1 MVVVVSVTGC
11 VTSTAHR
18 LRLDGNPLRQQA
30 EACEARCGR
39 LAEPDGDGY
48 ARCLDSCPGATAV
61 DGASCPDP
69 PVPDEVCVTSS
80 KANPGGIAG
89 GTVAVAS
96 GVTVVL
102 VVVGLASLPVWV
114 LVLLIAAH

>member
-1 MVVVVSVTGC
+1 VRTVPPPSG
-11 VTSTAHR
+11 
-18 LRLDGNPLRQQA
+18 DYA
-30 EACEARCGR
+30 E
-39 LAEPDGDGY
+39 
-48 ARCLDSCPGATAV
+48 CLDRCPGASAI

-69 PVPDEVCVTSS
+69 PVPDEVCVKTY

-102 VVVGLASLPVWV
+102 LIAALGSLPVWV
-114 LVLLIAAH
+114 LIALIVAH